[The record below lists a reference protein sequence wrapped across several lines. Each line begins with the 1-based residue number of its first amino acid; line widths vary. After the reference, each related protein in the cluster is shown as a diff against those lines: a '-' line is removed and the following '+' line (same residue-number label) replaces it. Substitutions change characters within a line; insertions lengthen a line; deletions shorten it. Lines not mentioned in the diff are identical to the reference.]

1 MKKLTSKELRDFYLK
16 FFESHNHAIIPSA
29 SIVPENDPTVL
40 FTTAGMHP
48 LVPYLLGEKHPAGK
62 RLCDVQKCIRT
73 SDIDEVGDNSH
84 LTFFEML
91 GNWSLG
97 DYFKEDA
104 IKMSYE
110 FLTSPDYLNI
120 PKEKLYF
127 TCFAGDETAPKDE
140 VSYNIW
146 KSLGVSEDH
155 LFYLP
160 KENNFWILGSGI
172 GPCGPD
178 TEMFYD
184 TGKPACGP
192 DCSPACDCGKYLE
205 IWNDV
210 FMEYYRDEEGNL
222 TKLAQQNVDTGMG
235 LERTITVLNGL
246 ESVYDSDVF
255 QNLKEKI
262 EELSGKHYED
272 YKESFRIIM
281 DHTRTATFILGDDHG
296 IVPSN
301 VGAGYVLRRLIRR
314 AIRHL
319 RKLDLMED
327 NLVKLAEVVINDYQS
342 VYHELEKNKGFIFS
356 ELEKEGIKFGKTIK
370 DGEKLFYKVIKHLEG
385 DTISGEDAFKLFDT
399 FGFPLEMTEELAK
412 ENGLKVDTKGF
423 EEKFKEHQEKSRTID
438 AGSFKGG
445 LADSSYESTKYHTLA
460 HLMLAALQQMYG
472 PDIIQKG
479 CNITSER
486 IRFDFNLDHKM
497 SDEEKEELTKIVNEK
512 IKEGIP
518 VTMEEMPYEEA
529 KKEGAHGT
537 FEDRYGSIVKVYTI
551 GDFSKEICGG
561 PHVSNT
567 SELGTFKIT
576 KEESSSAGVRRIK
589 GVLEVNGSNKE

>member
-1 MKKLTSKELRDFYLK
+1 MKQLTSKELRDFYLK
-16 FFESHNHAIIPSA
+16 FFESHNHAIIPSS

-48 LVPYLLGEKHPAGK
+48 LVPYLLGESHPAGN

-262 EELSGKHYED
+262 EELSGKNYEEN
-272 YKESFRIIM
+272 KESFRIIM
-281 DHTRTATFILGDDHG
+281 DHVRTSTFILGDDHG

-319 RKLDLMED
+319 RKLGLMED
-327 NLVKLAEVVINDYQS
+327 TLLKLAQVVIDDYQT
-342 VYHELEKNKGFIFS
+342 VYHELEKNKEFIFS

-472 PDIIQKG
+472 SDIIQKG

-497 SDEEKEELTKIVNEK
+497 SDEEKAELTKIVNEK
-512 IKEGIP
+512 IEEGIP

-529 KKEGAHGT
+529 KEKGAHGT

-567 SELGTFKIT
+567 SELGTFKII

-589 GVLEVNGSNKE
+589 GVLQ

>member
-1 MKKLTSKELRDFYLK
+1 MKKLTSKELRNFYLD
-16 FFESHNHAIIPSA
+16 FFKKHNHKIIPSA

-48 LVPYLLGEKHPAGK
+48 LVPYLLGENHPEGK

-73 SDIDEVGDNSH
+73 SDIDEVGDSSH

-97 DYFKEDA
+97 DYFKKDA
-104 IKMSYE
+104 IEMSYE
-110 FLTSPDYLNI
+110 FLTSPEYLNI

-127 TCFAGDETAPKDE
+127 TCFAGDDNTPKDE
-140 VSYNIW
+140 ESYNIW
-146 KSLGVSEDH
+146 RSLGVSEDH

-184 TGKPACGP
+184 TGKEKCCE
-192 DCSPACDCGKYLE
+192 DCNPGCDCGKYLE

-210 FMEYYRDEEGNL
+210 FMEYYRDEKGNL
-222 TKLAQQNVDTGMG
+222 TNLKQQNVDTGMG
-235 LERTITVLNGL
+235 LERTLTVLNGYD
-246 ESVYDSDVF
+246 SVYDIDIF
-255 QNLKEKI
+255 ENLKKKL
-262 EELSGKHYED
+262 EELSNKSYTD
-272 YKESFRIIM
+272 NLKSFRIIM
-281 DHTRTATFILGDDHG
+281 DHVRTATFILGDNHG

-301 VGAGYVLRRLIRR
+301 IGAGYVLRRLIRR

-319 RKLDLMED
+319 RKLDLYED
-327 NLVKLAEVVINDYQS
+327 SLLKLSEIVINEYKE
-342 VYHELEKNKGFIFS
+342 VYGELEINKKFIMD
-356 ELEKEGIKFGKTIK
+356 ELEKEGIKFGKTLK
-370 DGEKLFYKVIKHLEG
+370 DGERLFYKVIKHLEG
-385 DTISGEDAFKLFDT
+385 DIISGEDAFKLFDT

-412 ENGLKVDTKGF
+412 ENNLKVDVKGF
-423 EEKFKEHQEKSRTID
+423 EEKFREHQEKSRTID

-445 LADSSYESTKYHTLA
+445 LADGSYESTKYHTLA
-460 HLMLAALQQMYG
+460 HIMLASLQKMFG
-472 PDIIQKG
+472 NDIIQKG

-497 SDEEKEELTKIVNEK
+497 TDEEKETLTKMVNTV
-512 IKEGIP
+512 IDEGIP
-518 VTMEEMPYEEA
+518 VIMEEMSYEDA
-529 KKEGAHGT
+529 KKSGAHGT
-537 FEDRYGSIVKVYTI
+537 FENKYGSIVKVYSI
-551 GDFSKEICGG
+551 GDYSKEICGG
-561 PHVSNT
+561 PHVKNT
-567 SELGTFKIT
+567 NELGKFKIV

-589 GVLEVNGSNKE
+589 GILE

>member
-1 MKKLTSKELRDFYLK
+1 MKQLTSKELREFYLH
-16 FFESHNHAIIPSA
+16 FFESHNHTIIPS
-29 SIVPENDPTVL
+29 SSVIPENDPTVL

-48 LVPYLLGEKHPAGK
+48 LVPYLLGEHHPAGK

-97 DYFKEDA
+97 DYFKDEA
-104 IKMSYE
+104 IRMSYE
-110 FLTSPDYLNI
+110 FLTSKDYLNI

-127 TCFAGDETAPKDE
+127 TCFAGDDTAPRDE
-140 VSYNIW
+140 ESYNIW

-184 TGKPACGP
+184 TGKPK
-192 DCSPACDCGKYLE
+192 CSDTCNPACDCGKYLE

-210 FMEYYRDEEGNL
+210 FMEYYRDESGNL
-222 TKLAQQNVDTGMG
+222 TKLKQQNVDTGMG

-262 EELSGKHYED
+262 EELSGKSYEEN
-272 YKESFRIIM
+272 KKSFRIIM
-281 DHTRTATFILGDDHG
+281 DHIRTSTFILGDDHG
-296 IVPSN
+296 ITPSN

-319 RKLDLMED
+319 RKLGLMED
-327 NLVKLAEVVINDYQS
+327 ALVKLAEVVINDYS
-342 VYHELEKNKGFIFS
+342 DVYKELDKNKEFIYKELES
-356 ELEKEGIKFGKTIK
+356 EGIKFGKTIK

-385 DTISGEDAFKLFDT
+385 DIISGEDAFKLFDT
-399 FGFPLEMTEELAK
+399 FGFPLEMTEELAR
-412 ENGLKVDTKGF
+412 ENGLKVDTLGF

-460 HLMLAALQQMYG
+460 HLMLAALQTMYG

-497 SDEEKEELTKIVNEK
+497 TDEEKAELTKIVNEK

-518 VTMEEMPYEEA
+518 VTMEEMSYEEA
-529 KKEGAHGT
+529 KKRGAHGT
-537 FEDRYGSIVKVYTI
+537 FEDRYGSIVKVYSI

-561 PHVSNT
+561 PHVNNT

-589 GVLEVNGSNKE
+589 GVLENN

>member
-1 MKKLTSKELRDFYLK
+1 MKQLTSKELRDFYLK
-16 FFESHNHAIIPSA
+16 FFESHNHAIIPSS

-48 LVPYLLGEKHPAGK
+48 LVPYLLGEHHPAGK
-62 RLCDVQKCIRT
+62 RLCDYQKCIRT
-73 SDIDEVGDNSH
+73 SDIDEVGDASH

-97 DYFKEDA
+97 DYFKSEA
-104 IKMSYE
+104 IAMSYE
-110 FLTSPDYLNI
+110 FLTSKDYLNI
-120 PKEKLYF
+120 PKDKLYF
-127 TCFAGDETAPKDE
+127 TCFAGDEDAPRDE
-140 VSYNIW
+140 ESYNIW
-146 KSLGVSEDH
+146 RSLGVAEDH

-184 TGKPACGP
+184 TGKEKCGP
-192 DCSPACDCGKYLE
+192 NCSPACDCGKYLE

-210 FMEYYRDEEGNL
+210 FMEYYRDENGNL

-255 QNLKEKI
+255 ANLKAKL
-262 EELSGKHYED
+262 EELSGKNYED
-272 YKESFRIIM
+272 NKKSFRIIM
-281 DHTRTATFILGDDHG
+281 DHVRTSTFILGDDHA
-296 IVPSN
+296 ITPSN

-319 RKLDLMED
+319 RKLGLMED
-327 NLVKLAEVVINDYQS
+327 ALVKLADVVINDYKDIYNELERNKENI
-342 VYHELEKNKGFIFS
+342 YHELEN
-356 ELEKEGIKFGKTIK
+356 EGIKFGKTIK

-385 DTISGEDAFKLFDT
+385 TIISGADAFKLFDT
-399 FGFPLEMTEELAK
+399 FGFPLEMTEELAR
-412 ENGLKVDTKGF
+412 ENNLTVDIDGF
-423 EEKFKEHQEKSRTID
+423 NEAFIKHQEKSRTID

-497 SDEEKEELTKIVNEK
+497 TDEEKAELTRIVNEK

-518 VTMEEMPYEEA
+518 VTMEEIPYEEA
-529 KKEGAHGT
+529 KAKGAHGT
-537 FEDRYGSIVKVYTI
+537 FEDKYGSIVKVYSI

-567 SELGTFKIT
+567 NELGTFKII

-589 GVLEVNGSNKE
+589 AVLE